1 MARSGRRVSI
11 GTMEVLV
18 EGLVKAYGRKPV
30 LDGLDLRLE
39 GGLVC
44 LIGLNG
50 AGKTTLL
57 GCLAGCL
64 VPREGR
70 IRFDGARFSMDD
82 LALRRRIA
90 WLPDQPFT
98 YAEHK
103 VIEHISMVV
112 RAYQVEVD
120 AALEKRLLGWLE
132 EFGMMDLAEER
143 MGQLSR
149 GQHYKAGLIAHM
161 AVAPELWLLDEP
173 FASGMDPR
181 GLAAF
186 RREARARVEAGATV
200 LYSTQILEIA
210 VSFCDRM
217 LVLDGGR
224 LVADLTRAELD
235 GMPQAG
241 PGSLEERFRDL
252 QDQP

>member
-1 MARSGRRVSI
+1 
-11 GTMEVLV
+11 MEVRV
-18 EGLVKAYGRKPV
+18 EGLVKAYGRKPA
-30 LDGLDLRLE
+30 LSGLDLRLG

-50 AGKTTLL
+50 AGKSTLL
-57 GCLAGCL
+57 GCLAGLL
-64 VPREGR
+64 VPTAGQV
-70 IRFDGARFSMDD
+70 RFDGARFSMDD

-90 WLPDQPFT
+90 WLPDQPFA

-103 VIEHISMVV
+103 VIEHIAMVV

-120 AALEKRLLGWLE
+120 AAVEARLLGWLE
-132 EFGMMDLAEER
+132 EFGMLELAEER

-149 GQHYKAGLIAHM
+149 GQHYKAGLIAQM

-186 RREARARVEAGATV
+186 RREARARVQAGGTV
-200 LYSTQILEIA
+200 VYSTQILEIA
-210 VSFCDRM
+210 ARFCDRM
-217 LVLDGGR
+217 LVLDGGK
-224 LVADLTRAELD
+224 LVADLTKADLEA
-235 GMPQAG
+235 MPETG
-241 PGSLEERFRDL
+241 PGSLEERFGDFKE
-252 QDQP
+252 QP